1 VLDEPGALGFTLVEE
16 WKFLVVAK
24 VEAKSQAE
32 KQGLQP
38 GSAILAANRV
48 QFDKLGNIERYMCL
62 KTEER
67 PIKLHVLPPAK
78 YSELYVYSYSSF
90 QVNAC
95 STSSGGCHYQ
105 ALGGK
110 CIVVKTLAP
119 NPYPC
124 P

>member
-1 VLDEPGALGFTLVEE
+1 MLDEPGALGFTLVEE

-24 VEAKSQAE
+24 VGAKSQAE

-67 PIKLHVLPPAK
+67 PLKLYVLPPDVF
-78 YSELYVYSYSSF
+78 SSCYVQQYSSF
-90 QVNAC
+90 QVNAR
-95 STSSGGCHYQ
+95 STSSGSSHYL

-110 CIVVKTLAP
+110 CIVV
-119 NPYPC
+119 
-124 P
+124 